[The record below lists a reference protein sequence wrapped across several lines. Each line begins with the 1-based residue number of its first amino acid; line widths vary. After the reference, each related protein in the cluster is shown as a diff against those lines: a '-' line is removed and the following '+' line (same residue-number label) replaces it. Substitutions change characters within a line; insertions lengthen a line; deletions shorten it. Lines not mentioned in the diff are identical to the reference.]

1 MKYLVTG
8 GAGFIGS
15 HLSEY
20 LLSQGHSVCAIDD
33 LSTGAVANI
42 AKIRGHRK
50 FAYIFSS
57 VLDLGVMAEA
67 IDSADVVVHLA
78 ASVGV
83 RVVVESSVRTIE
95 NNVMGTESV
104 LRLAARKQKKVV
116 VISTCEVYGKSSRVP
131 FSEDD
136 DIVIG
141 PSTIGRWSYACSKA
155 LDEFLALAYCREK
168 KTPVLVARLF
178 NTVGPRQTSRYG
190 MVVPSFVRQALNN
203 EPITV
208 YGDGSQ
214 TRCFTDVAD
223 IVDGIV
229 RVCEADAV
237 GETFNLGS
245 NEEVT
250 INELAELVRNVTDSR
265 SSIVHIPYEQAYG
278 EGFEDIQRLVP
289 SIEKA
294 SRILGYRP
302 TRNLRQII
310 DRIVE
315 WSSAISDDPPFPGAL
330 ATSPRLD

>member
-1 MKYLVTG
+1 MKYLITG

-20 LLSQGHSVCAIDD
+20 LLCLGHSVCIIDD
-33 LSTGAVANI
+33 LSTGALTNI
-42 AKIRGHRK
+42 AKFRRHRN
-50 FAYIFSS
+50 FAYIFGSI
-57 VLDLGVMAEA
+57 LDPGVMAEA

-83 RVVVESSVRTIE
+83 RVVIESSVGTIV
-95 NNVMGTESV
+95 NNLIGTESV
-104 LRLAARKQKKVV
+104 LRLAARTRKKVV
-116 VISTCEVYGKSSRVP
+116 VISTCEVYGKSNKVP
-131 FSEDD
+131 FSDDD

-141 PSTIGRWSYACSKA
+141 PAIVGRWSYACSKA
-155 LDEFLALAYCREK
+155 LNEFLALAYWREK

-178 NTVGPRQTSRYG
+178 NTVGPRQTGRYG

-208 YGDGSQ
+208 YGNGRQ

-229 RVCEADAV
+229 RVCETDAV

-250 INELAELVRNVTDSR
+250 INELAELVCDVTCSR
-265 SSIVHIPYEQAYG
+265 SPIVHIPYEQAYG
-278 EGFEDIQRLVP
+278 DGFEDIQRLVP

-294 SRILGYRP
+294 SRVLGYRP
-302 TRNLRQII
+302 TRTLRQII
-310 DRIVE
+310 ERIVD
-315 WSSAISDDPPFPGAL
+315 WNLAVGDDLRFPEH
-330 ATSPRLD
+330 

>member
-15 HLSEY
+15 HLCEY

-33 LSTGAVANI
+33 LSTGTLTNI
-42 AKIRGHRK
+42 AKIRQHRN
-50 FAYIFSS
+50 FTYRFCSI
-57 VLDLGVMAEA
+57 LDLGVMPEP
-67 IDSADVVVHLA
+67 IDAADVVVHLA

-83 RVVVESSVRTIE
+83 RVVVQSPVRTIV
-95 NNVMGTESV
+95 NNLIGTESV
-104 LRLAARKQKKVV
+104 LRLAARKRKKVV
-116 VISTCEVYGKSSRVP
+116 VISTCEVYGKSDRVP
-131 FSEDD
+131 FSDDD

-141 PSTIGRWSYACSKA
+141 PASVGRWSYACSKA
-155 LDEFLALAYCREK
+155 LDEFLALAYWREN

-178 NTVGPRQTSRYG
+178 NTVGPRQTDRYG
-190 MVVPSFVRQALNN
+190 MVVPSFVRQALNH

-208 YGDGSQ
+208 FGDGSQ

-229 RVCEADAV
+229 RVCETDAV

-250 INELAELVRNVTDSR
+250 INALAELVRNVSGSR
-265 SSIVHIPYEQAYG
+265 SPIVHIPYEQAYG
-278 EGFEDIQRLVP
+278 DGFEDIQRLVP

-294 SRILGYRP
+294 SRVLGYRP

-310 DRIVE
+310 QRIVD
-315 WSSAISDDPPFPGAL
+315 WNLAGGDDSPFPGAL
-330 ATSPRLD
+330 AANRLAD